1 MANRELTEDEKKIVA
16 ETVAAGRAMQHKF
29 RPEPLFKHTGKGYM
43 KSDLV
48 AETARLKE
56 EVARGKGMAR

>member
-1 MANRELTEDEKKIVA
+1 MATRKLTEEEQMLFE
-16 ETVAAGRAMQHKF
+16 ETVAVGRAMQHKF

-56 EVARGKGMAR
+56 EIARAKDVAR